1 MVQQFSN
8 GKPVWAPV
16 TAELNALLAPLAEL
30 CGADLATVAAAAA
43 SLPEYRQQE
52 FPRNGL
58 QVAAYLQRLGM
69 EQRQLARLLERCP
82 ELLSWPAGERAGV
95 LFGQLMG
102 LGLSAAGTA
111 RCFEYQPGAAGSP
124 SFVAAIGVLAD
135 MFASGSRDGQAGPQ
149 LLACLLRKQPA
160 AVSLIMCSGS
170 CLQERIACFLGELGF
185 SPQELAAR
193 LQQQWALLTGTPE
206 QLAALEAM
214 LQRELGVD
222 RRLFCKLL
230 TRMPRVVGC
239 SLRTVQRILA
249 LVAMSGDGT
258 WCSGHPADVVRNLHV
273 ADAEPTRLCLAIALP
288 AGAWPGAG
296 AACSSHCT
304 PAAFGQHCRVAA
316 SPGGVAA
323 LRRGRSNSCGA
334 QQRSNALPGLAG
346 TGAAGQPAGVAAQ
359 HGAVTGWRV

>member
-1 MVQQFSN
+1 M
-8 GKPVWAPV
+8 
-16 TAELNALLAPLAEL
+16 
-30 CGADLATVAAAAA
+30 
-43 SLPEYRQQE
+43 
-52 FPRNGL
+52 
-58 QVAAYLQRLGM
+58 
-69 EQRQLARLLERCP
+69 
-82 ELLSWPAGERAGV
+82 
-95 LFGQLMG
+95 
-102 LGLSAAGTA
+102 
-111 RCFEYQPGAAGSP
+111 
-124 SFVAAIGVLAD
+124 AAIGVLAD
-135 MFASGSRDGQAGPQ
+135 LFASGSRDGQAGPQ

-323 LRRGRSNSCGA
+323 MRRGRSNSCGA

-359 HGAVTGWRV
+359 HGAVTGVYEQFGSYVANSAAEKLAGRLLYLEQRGLLHLLVADKQAAKAAWREKAWPASHQKESDRRVGIHQRS